1 MSSDITY
8 QILYAAGL
16 HAAVGV
22 VLFYLLAGQFGIST
36 GSYLILGGALF
47 STSIVVDYLYPKLTL
62 NGTG

>member
-1 MSSDITY
+1 
-8 QILYAAGL
+8 
-16 HAAVGV
+16 VGV